1 MFLNREKSYTNIY
14 IFYIVLCIIIYILG
28 SLFIPLMEIDSVQYA
43 NISRE
48 MLQNKSFLQIFDQ
61 GKDYLDKPPML
72 FWLSSLSMYFFGIN
86 DFAFRLP
93 SILMAIL
100 AIYSTYKFTLL
111 YYSNEIAILAALVLA
126 STQAMFLITHDVRTD
141 TMLMAWVILAIWQF
155 AIWLNNR
162 KWHSLII
169 AFSAVAFGMMTKG
182 PIALMVPIF
191 SFVPHMLIHRNFKML
206 FRWEY
211 LVGLIIIMILLIP
224 MDIGLY
230 QQFDLHPEKVMYEK
244 TGTSG
249 IRFFYWTQSF
259 GRITGESVWHE
270 NDDFFFLFQN
280 LLWGFLPWTLFLIS
294 GLISECTIVIRTK
307 FIVNKNEEWIV
318 LPGFLITYTAL
329 GISNYQLPHYI
340 YVVLPFTAIIAAK
353 SLYSLV
359 INWENKFFKNV
370 INGINIFIYILV
382 LAILLVL
389 LLFTFN
395 TNIYFVIASLSVMS
409 IFFLILMLKKIGAIP
424 KVIQFALF
432 TIITTNLLLTIFF
445 YPTLL
450 EFQLGNA
457 VTKVIRQKNI
467 DKTKFYLY
475 QVYYERS
482 LDFYSNHSFQ
492 QVESLNSLKSND
504 YVLVKNELVNQELL
518 TNFNKIEQ
526 VSTFH
531 VSTLNAEFLNPKT
544 RESALT
550 IYSIFQKK

>member
-1 MFLNREKSYTNIY
+1 MFLKREKSYTNIY

-61 GKDYLDKPPML
+61 GKDYLDKPPLL
-72 FWLSSLSMYFFGIN
+72 FWLSSLSMYLFGLN

-111 YYSNEIAILAALVLA
+111 YYSNEIAALAALVLA

-141 TMLMAWVILAIWQF
+141 TMLMAWVMLAIWQF

-162 KWHSLII
+162 KWSSLII
-169 AFSAVAFGMMTKG
+169 AFTAVAFGMMTKG
-182 PIALMVPIF
+182 PIALMVPVF
-191 SFVPHMLIHRNFKML
+191 SFAPHLIMHRNFKML

-211 LVGLIIIMILLIP
+211 LLGIGIIIILLIP

-249 IRFFYWTQSF
+249 LRFFYWTQSF

-280 LLWGFLPWTLFLIS
+280 LLWGFLPWTLFLIF
-294 GLISECTIVIRTK
+294 GLISECTKIIRTK
-307 FIVNKNEEWIV
+307 FTLNKNEEWIV

-359 INWENKFFKNV
+359 INWENRIFKNI
-370 INGINIFIYILV
+370 INGINIFIYILI
-382 LAILLVL
+382 LSILLVL

-395 TNIYFVIASLSVMS
+395 TNIYLVIASLSVMG
-409 IFFLILMLKKIGAIP
+409 IFFLIVMVKKTEAIP
-424 KVIQFALF
+424 RVIQFALF
-432 TIITTNLLLTIFF
+432 TIVTTNLLLTIFF
-445 YPTLL
+445 YPKLL
-450 EFQLGNA
+450 EYQLGNE
-457 VTKVIRQKNI
+457 VSKVIRQKNI
-467 DKTKFYLY
+467 DKNNFYLY

-482 LDFYSNHSFQ
+482 LDFYSNYSFQ
-492 QVESLNSLKSND
+492 NIENLDSLKTND
-504 YVLVKNELVNQELL
+504 YVLIKNELINQELL
-518 TNFNKIEQ
+518 TNFNKIERI
-526 VSTFH
+526 STFH

-544 RESALT
+544 RDSALT
-550 IYSIFQKK
+550 IYAILQKK

>member
-61 GKDYLDKPPML
+61 GKDYLDKPPLL
-72 FWLSSLSMYFFGIN
+72 FWLSSLSMYLFGLN

-111 YYSNEIAILAALVLA
+111 YYSNEIAALAALVLA

-141 TMLMAWVILAIWQF
+141 TMLMAWVMLAIWQF
-155 AIWLNNR
+155 AFWLNNR
-162 KWHSLII
+162 KWSSLII
-169 AFSAVAFGMMTKG
+169 AFTAVAFGMMTKG

-191 SFVPHMLIHRNFKML
+191 SFAPHLIMHRNFKML

-211 LVGLIIIMILLIP
+211 LVGIGIIIILLIP

-249 IRFFYWTQSF
+249 LRFFYWTQSF

-280 LLWGFLPWTLFLIS
+280 LLWGFLPWTLFLIF
-294 GLISECTIVIRTK
+294 GLISECTKIIRTK
-307 FIVNKNEEWIV
+307 FTLNKNEEWIV

-353 SLYSLV
+353 SLHSLV
-359 INWENKFFKNV
+359 INWENRIFKNI
-370 INGINIFIYILV
+370 INCINIFIYILI
-382 LAILLVL
+382 LSILLVL

-395 TNIYFVIASLSVMS
+395 TNIYLVIASLSVMG
-409 IFFLILMLKKIGAIP
+409 IFFLIVMVKKTEAIP
-424 KVIQFALF
+424 RVIQFALF
-432 TIITTNLLLTIFF
+432 TIVTTNLLLTIFF
-445 YPTLL
+445 YPKLL
-450 EFQLGNA
+450 EYQLGNE
-457 VTKVIRQKNI
+457 VSKVIRQKNI
-467 DKTKFYLY
+467 DKNNFYLY

-482 LDFYSNHSFQ
+482 LDFYSNYSFQ
-492 QVESLNSLKSND
+492 NIENLDSLKTND
-504 YVLVKNELVNQELL
+504 YVLIKNELINQELL
-518 TNFNKIEQ
+518 TNFNKIERI
-526 VSTFH
+526 STFH

-544 RESALT
+544 RDSALT
-550 IYSIFQKK
+550 IYAILQKK

>member
-1 MFLNREKSYTNIY
+1 MFLKREKSYTNIY

-61 GKDYLDKPPML
+61 GKDYLDKPPLL
-72 FWLSSLSMYFFGIN
+72 FWLSSLSMYLFGLN

-111 YYSNEIAILAALVLA
+111 YYSNEIAALAALVLA

-162 KWHSLII
+162 KWSSLII
-169 AFSAVAFGMMTKG
+169 AFTAVAFGMMTKG
-182 PIALMVPIF
+182 PIALMVPVF
-191 SFVPHMLIHRNFKML
+191 SFAPHLIMHRNFKML

-211 LVGLIIIMILLIP
+211 LLGIGIIIILLIP

-249 IRFFYWTQSF
+249 LRFFYWTQSF

-280 LLWGFLPWTLFLIS
+280 LLWGFLPWTLFLIF
-294 GLISECTIVIRTK
+294 GLISECTKIIRTK
-307 FIVNKNEEWIV
+307 FTLNKNEEWIV

-359 INWENKFFKNV
+359 INWENRIFKNI
-370 INGINIFIYILV
+370 INGINIFIYILI
-382 LAILLVL
+382 LSILLVL

-395 TNIYFVIASLSVMS
+395 TNIYLVIASLSVMG
-409 IFFLILMLKKIGAIP
+409 IFFLIVMVKKTEAIP
-424 KVIQFALF
+424 RVIQFALF
-432 TIITTNLLLTIFF
+432 TIITTNLLLTIFS
-445 YPTLL
+445 YPKLL
-450 EFQLGNA
+450 EYQLGNE
-457 VTKVIRQKNI
+457 VSKVIRQKNI
-467 DKTKFYLY
+467 DKNKFYLY

-482 LDFYSNHSFQ
+482 LDFYSNYSFQ
-492 QVESLNSLKSND
+492 NIENLDSLKTND
-504 YVLVKNELVNQELL
+504 YVLIKNELINQELL
-518 TNFNKIEQ
+518 TNFNKIERI
-526 VSTFH
+526 STFH

-544 RESALT
+544 RDSALT
-550 IYSIFQKK
+550 IYAILQKK

>member
-93 SILMAIL
+93 SILMSIL

-155 AIWLNNR
+155 ASWLNNR

-191 SFVPHMLIHRNFKML
+191 SFAPHMLIHRNFKML

-230 QQFDLHPEKVMYEK
+230 QQFDLHSEKVMYEK

-294 GLISECTIVIRTK
+294 GLISECTRIIRTK
-307 FIVNKNEEWIV
+307 FIVNKNEEWVV

-409 IFFLILMLKKIGAIP
+409 ILFLILMLKKIGAIP

-504 YVLVKNELVNQELL
+504 YVLVKNELINQELL

-544 RESALT
+544 RESVLT
-550 IYSIFQKK
+550 IYCIFQKK

>member
-1 MFLNREKSYTNIY
+1 
-14 IFYIVLCIIIYILG
+14 
-28 SLFIPLMEIDSVQYA
+28 MEIDSVQYA

-155 AIWLNNR
+155 ASWLNNR

-169 AFSAVAFGMMTKG
+169 AFSSVAFGMMTKG

-191 SFVPHMLIHRNFKML
+191 SFAPHMLIHRNFKML

-211 LVGLIIIMILLIP
+211 LVGLIIIIILLIP

-294 GLISECTIVIRTK
+294 GLISECTRIIRTK

-492 QVESLNSLKSND
+492 QVESLDSLKSND

>member
-1 MFLNREKSYTNIY
+1 
-14 IFYIVLCIIIYILG
+14 
-28 SLFIPLMEIDSVQYA
+28 MEIDSVQYA

-61 GKDYLDKPPML
+61 GKDYLDKPPLL
-72 FWLSSLSMYFFGIN
+72 FWLSSLSMYLFGLN

-111 YYSNEIAILAALVLA
+111 YYSNEIAALAALVLA

-155 AIWLNNR
+155 AIWLKNR
-162 KWHSLII
+162 KWSSLII
-169 AFSAVAFGMMTKG
+169 AFTAVAFGMITKG

-191 SFVPHMLIHRNFKML
+191 SFAPHLIMHRNFKML

-211 LVGLIIIMILLIP
+211 LVGIGIIIILLIP

-249 IRFFYWTQSF
+249 LRFFYWTQSF

-280 LLWGFLPWTLFLIS
+280 LLWGFLPWTLFLIF
-294 GLISECTIVIRTK
+294 GLISECTKIIRTK
-307 FIVNKNEEWIV
+307 FTLNKNEEWIV

-359 INWENKFFKNV
+359 INWENRIFKNI
-370 INGINIFIYILV
+370 INGINIFIYILI
-382 LAILLVL
+382 LSILLVL

-395 TNIYFVIASLSVMS
+395 TNIYLVIASLSVMG
-409 IFFLILMLKKIGAIP
+409 IFFLIVMVKKTEAIP
-424 KVIQFALF
+424 RVIQFALF

-445 YPTLL
+445 YPKLL
-450 EFQLGNA
+450 EYQLGNE
-457 VTKVIRQKNI
+457 VSKVIRQKNI
-467 DKTKFYLY
+467 DKNKFYLY

-482 LDFYSNHSFQ
+482 MDFYSNYSFQ
-492 QVESLNSLKSND
+492 NVENLDSLKTND
-504 YVLVKNELVNQELL
+504 YVLIKNELINQELL
-518 TNFNKIEQ
+518 TNFNKIERI
-526 VSTFH
+526 STFH

-544 RESALT
+544 RDSALT
-550 IYSIFQKK
+550 IYAILQKK

>member
-1 MFLNREKSYTNIY
+1 
-14 IFYIVLCIIIYILG
+14 
-28 SLFIPLMEIDSVQYA
+28 MEIDSVQYA

-61 GKDYLDKPPML
+61 GKDYLDKPPLL
-72 FWLSSLSMYFFGIN
+72 FWLSSLSMYLFGLN

-111 YYSNEIAILAALVLA
+111 YYSNEIAALAALVLA

-141 TMLMAWVILAIWQF
+141 TMLMAWVMLAIWQF
-155 AIWLNNR
+155 AFWLNNR
-162 KWHSLII
+162 KWSSLII
-169 AFSAVAFGMMTKG
+169 AFTAVAFGMMTKG
-182 PIALMVPIF
+182 PIALMVPVF
-191 SFVPHMLIHRNFKML
+191 SFAPHLIMHRNFKML

-211 LVGLIIIMILLIP
+211 LLGIGIIIILLIP

-249 IRFFYWTQSF
+249 LRFFYWTQSF

-280 LLWGFLPWTLFLIS
+280 LLWGFLPWTLFLIF
-294 GLISECTIVIRTK
+294 GLISECTKIIRTK
-307 FIVNKNEEWIV
+307 FTLNKNEEWIV

-353 SLYSLV
+353 SLNSLV
-359 INWENKFFKNV
+359 INWENRIFKNI
-370 INGINIFIYILV
+370 INGINIFIYILI
-382 LAILLVL
+382 LSILLVL

-395 TNIYFVIASLSVMS
+395 TNIYLVIASLSVMG
-409 IFFLILMLKKIGAIP
+409 IFFLIVMVKKTEAIP
-424 KVIQFALF
+424 RVIQFALF
-432 TIITTNLLLTIFF
+432 TIVTTNLLLTIFF
-445 YPTLL
+445 YPKLL
-450 EFQLGNA
+450 EYQLGNE
-457 VTKVIRQKNI
+457 VSKVIRQKNI
-467 DKTKFYLY
+467 DKNNFYLY

-482 LDFYSNHSFQ
+482 LDFYSNYSFQ
-492 QVESLNSLKSND
+492 NIENLDSLKTND
-504 YVLVKNELVNQELL
+504 YVLIKNELINQELL
-518 TNFNKIEQ
+518 TNFNKIERI
-526 VSTFH
+526 STFH

-544 RESALT
+544 RDSALT
-550 IYSIFQKK
+550 IYAILQKK

>member
-111 YYSNEIAILAALVLA
+111 YYSNEIAILAALILA

-191 SFVPHMLIHRNFKML
+191 SFAPHMLIHRNFKML

-294 GLISECTIVIRTK
+294 GLISECTRIIRTK
-307 FIVNKNEEWIV
+307 FIINKNEEWIV

-424 KVIQFALF
+424 EVIQFALF

-504 YVLVKNELVNQELL
+504 YVLVKNELINQELL

>member
-1 MFLNREKSYTNIY
+1 
-14 IFYIVLCIIIYILG
+14 
-28 SLFIPLMEIDSVQYA
+28 MEVDSVQYA

-61 GKDYLDKPPML
+61 GNDYLDKPPML
-72 FWLSSLSMYFFGIN
+72 FWFSALSMYLFGMN

-93 SILMAIL
+93 SILMSII

-111 YYSNEIAILAALVLA
+111 YYSNEIAALAALVLA
-126 STQAMFLITHDVRTD
+126 SSQAMFLITHDVRAD

-155 AIWLNNR
+155 ASWLNIR
-162 KWHSLII
+162 KWRSLII

-191 SFVPHMLIHRNFKML
+191 SFVPHILIHRNFKML

-211 LVGLIIIMILLIP
+211 LVGVAIIIILLIP

-249 IRFFYWTQSF
+249 LRFFYWTQSF

-270 NDDFFFLFQN
+270 NDEFFFLFQN
-280 LLWGFLPWTLFLIS
+280 LLWGFLPWTLFLIL
-294 GLISECTIVIRTK
+294 GLISECTKIIRTK
-307 FIVNKNEEWIV
+307 FTLNKNEEWIV

-353 SLYSLV
+353 SIYNIL
-359 INWENKFFKNV
+359 IKWENNIFKTI
-370 INGINIFIYILV
+370 INGVNIFIYILI
-382 LAILLVL
+382 LAILMVL
-389 LLFTFN
+389 ICYTFSS
-395 TNIYFVIASLSVMS
+395 NIYWIILSLAAVA
-409 IFFLILMLKKIGAIP
+409 IFFLFLIFSKTGTIP
-424 KVIQFALF
+424 KILQFAMF

-445 YPTLL
+445 YPKLL
-450 EFQLGNA
+450 QYQLGNQ
-457 VTKVIRQKNI
+457 VSTVIQQKNI
-467 DKTKFYLY
+467 NKNNFYLY
-475 QVYYERS
+475 QIYFERS

-504 YVLVKNELVNQELL
+504 YVLVKNELINQELL
-518 TNFNKIEQ
+518 TNFNTIEL

-531 VSTLNAEFLNPKT
+531 VSTLNAAFLNPKT
-544 RESALT
+544 RSASLEQYT
-550 IYSIFQKK
+550 ILQKK

>member
-1 MFLNREKSYTNIY
+1 MFLKREKSYTNIY

-61 GKDYLDKPPML
+61 GKDYLDKPPLL
-72 FWLSSLSMYFFGIN
+72 FWLSSLSMYLFGLN

-111 YYSNEIAILAALVLA
+111 YYSNEIAALAALVLA

-141 TMLMAWVILAIWQF
+141 TMLMAWVMLAIWQF

-162 KWHSLII
+162 KWSSLII
-169 AFSAVAFGMMTKG
+169 AFTAVAFGMMTKG
-182 PIALMVPIF
+182 PIALMVPVF
-191 SFVPHMLIHRNFKML
+191 SFAPHLIMHRNFKML

-211 LVGLIIIMILLIP
+211 LLGIGIIIILLIP

-249 IRFFYWTQSF
+249 LRFFYWTQSF

-280 LLWGFLPWTLFLIS
+280 LLWGFLPWTLFLIF
-294 GLISECTIVIRTK
+294 GLISECTKIIRTK
-307 FIVNKNEEWIV
+307 FTLNKNEEWIV

-359 INWENKFFKNV
+359 INWENRIFKNI
-370 INGINIFIYILV
+370 INGINIFIYLIV
-382 LAILLVL
+382 LSILLVL

-395 TNIYFVIASLSVMS
+395 TNIYLVIASLSVMG
-409 IFFLILMLKKIGAIP
+409 IFFLIVMVKKAGAIHR
-424 KVIQFALF
+424 VIQFALF

-445 YPTLL
+445 YPKLL
-450 EFQLGNA
+450 EYQLGNE
-457 VTKVIRQKNI
+457 VSKVIRQKNI
-467 DKTKFYLY
+467 DKNNFYLY

-482 LDFYSNHSFQ
+482 LDFYSNYSFQ
-492 QVESLNSLKSND
+492 NIENLDSLKTND
-504 YVLVKNELVNQELL
+504 YVLIKNELINQELL
-518 TNFNKIEQ
+518 TNFNKIERI
-526 VSTFH
+526 STFH

-544 RESALT
+544 RDSALT
-550 IYSIFQKK
+550 IYAILQKK

>member
-111 YYSNEIAILAALVLA
+111 YYSNEIAILAALILA

-155 AIWLNNR
+155 ASWLNNR

-191 SFVPHMLIHRNFKML
+191 SFAPHMLIHRNFKML

-211 LVGLIIIMILLIP
+211 LVGLIIIIILLIP

-294 GLISECTIVIRTK
+294 GLISECTRIIRTK

-504 YVLVKNELVNQELL
+504 YVLVKNELINQELL

>member
-111 YYSNEIAILAALVLA
+111 FFSNEIAILAALILA

-162 KWHSLII
+162 KWRSLVI

-191 SFVPHMLIHRNFKML
+191 SFAPHMLIHRNFKML

-211 LVGLIIIMILLIP
+211 LVGLIIIIILLIP

-294 GLISECTIVIRTK
+294 GLISECTRVIRTK

-409 IFFLILMLKKIGAIP
+409 ISFLILMLKKIGAIP

-450 EFQLGNA
+450 EFQLGNE
-457 VTKVIRQKNI
+457 VSKVIRQKNI

-504 YVLVKNELVNQELL
+504 YVLVKNELINQELL

-544 RESALT
+544 RESVLT

>member
-1 MFLNREKSYTNIY
+1 MFLKREKSYTNIY

-61 GKDYLDKPPML
+61 GKDYLDKPPLL
-72 FWLSSLSMYFFGIN
+72 FWLSSLSMYLFGLN

-111 YYSNEIAILAALVLA
+111 YYSNEIAALAALVLA

-155 AIWLNNR
+155 AIWLKNR
-162 KWHSLII
+162 KWGSLII
-169 AFSAVAFGMMTKG
+169 AFTAVAFGMMTKG
-182 PIALMVPIF
+182 PIALMVPVF
-191 SFVPHMLIHRNFKML
+191 SFVPHLIMHRNFKML

-211 LVGLIIIMILLIP
+211 LLGIGIIIILLIP

-249 IRFFYWTQSF
+249 LRFFYWTQSF

-280 LLWGFLPWTLFLIS
+280 LLWGFLPWTLFLIF
-294 GLISECTIVIRTK
+294 GLISECTKIIRTK
-307 FIVNKNEEWIV
+307 FTLNKNEEWIV

-353 SLYSLV
+353 SLHSLV
-359 INWENKFFKNV
+359 INWENRIFKNI
-370 INGINIFIYILV
+370 INGINIFIYILI
-382 LAILLVL
+382 LSILLVL

-395 TNIYFVIASLSVMS
+395 TNIYLVIASLSVMG
-409 IFFLILMLKKIGAIP
+409 IFFLIVMVKKTEAIP
-424 KVIQFALF
+424 RVIQFALF
-432 TIITTNLLLTIFF
+432 TIVTTNLLLTIFF
-445 YPTLL
+445 YPKLL
-450 EFQLGNA
+450 EYQLGNE
-457 VTKVIRQKNI
+457 VSKVIRQKNI
-467 DKTKFYLY
+467 DKNNFYLY

-482 LDFYSNHSFQ
+482 LDFYSNYSFQ
-492 QVESLNSLKSND
+492 NIENLDSLKTND
-504 YVLVKNELVNQELL
+504 YVLIKNELINQELL
-518 TNFNKIEQ
+518 TNFNKIERI
-526 VSTFH
+526 STFH

-544 RESALT
+544 RDSALT
-550 IYSIFQKK
+550 IYAILQKK

>member
-126 STQAMFLITHDVRTD
+126 SSQAMFLITHDVRTD

-294 GLISECTIVIRTK
+294 GLISECTRVIRTK

-504 YVLVKNELVNQELL
+504 YVLVKNELINQELL

>member
-1 MFLNREKSYTNIY
+1 MFFKREKSYTNIY

-61 GKDYLDKPPML
+61 GKDYLDKPPLL
-72 FWLSSLSMYFFGIN
+72 FWLSSLSMYLFGLN

-111 YYSNEIAILAALVLA
+111 YYSNEIAALAALVLA

-141 TMLMAWVILAIWQF
+141 TMLMAWVMLAIWQF

-162 KWHSLII
+162 KWSSLII
-169 AFSAVAFGMMTKG
+169 AFTAVAFGMMTKG
-182 PIALMVPIF
+182 PIALMVPVF
-191 SFVPHMLIHRNFKML
+191 SFAPHLIMHRNFKML

-211 LVGLIIIMILLIP
+211 LLGIGIIIILLIP

-249 IRFFYWTQSF
+249 LRFFYWTQSF

-280 LLWGFLPWTLFLIS
+280 LLWGFLPWTLFLIF
-294 GLISECTIVIRTK
+294 GLISECTKIIRTK
-307 FIVNKNEEWIV
+307 FTLNKNEEWIV

-353 SLYSLV
+353 SLNSLV
-359 INWENKFFKNV
+359 INWENRIFKNI
-370 INGINIFIYILV
+370 INGINIFIYILI
-382 LAILLVL
+382 LSILLVL

-395 TNIYFVIASLSVMS
+395 TNIYLVIASLSVMG
-409 IFFLILMLKKIGAIP
+409 IFFLIVIVKKTEAIP
-424 KVIQFALF
+424 RVIQFALF

-445 YPTLL
+445 YPKLL
-450 EFQLGNA
+450 EYQLGNE
-457 VTKVIRQKNI
+457 VSKVIRQKNI
-467 DKTKFYLY
+467 DKNKFYLY

-482 LDFYSNHSFQ
+482 LDFYSNYSFQ
-492 QVESLNSLKSND
+492 NIENLDSLKIND
-504 YVLVKNELVNQELL
+504 YVLIKNELINQELL
-518 TNFNKIEQ
+518 TNFNKIERI
-526 VSTFH
+526 STFH

-544 RESALT
+544 RDSALT
-550 IYSIFQKK
+550 IYAILQKK

>member
-126 STQAMFLITHDVRTD
+126 SSQAMFLITHDVRTD

-294 GLISECTIVIRTK
+294 GLISECTRIIRTK

-504 YVLVKNELVNQELL
+504 YVLVKNELINQELL

>member
-111 YYSNEIAILAALVLA
+111 FFSNEIAILAALILA

-155 AIWLNNR
+155 ASWLNNR

-169 AFSAVAFGMMTKG
+169 AFSSVAFGMMTKG

-191 SFVPHMLIHRNFKML
+191 SFAPHMLIHRNFKML

-211 LVGLIIIMILLIP
+211 LVGLIIIIILLIP

-294 GLISECTIVIRTK
+294 GLISECTRIIRTK

-504 YVLVKNELVNQELL
+504 YVLVKNELINQELL

-544 RESALT
+544 RESVLA

>member
-1 MFLNREKSYTNIY
+1 MFLKREKSYTNIY

-61 GKDYLDKPPML
+61 GKDYLDKPPLL
-72 FWLSSLSMYFFGIN
+72 FWLSSLSMYLFGLN

-111 YYSNEIAILAALVLA
+111 YYSNEIAALAALVLA

-162 KWHSLII
+162 KWSSLII
-169 AFSAVAFGMMTKG
+169 AFTAVAFGMMTKG

-191 SFVPHMLIHRNFKML
+191 SFAPHLIMHRNFKML

-211 LVGLIIIMILLIP
+211 LLGIGIIIILLIP

-249 IRFFYWTQSF
+249 LRFFYWTQSF

-280 LLWGFLPWTLFLIS
+280 LLWGFLPWTLFLIF
-294 GLISECTIVIRTK
+294 GLISECTKIIRTK
-307 FIVNKNEEWIV
+307 FTLNKNEEWIV

-353 SLYSLV
+353 SLNSLV
-359 INWENKFFKNV
+359 INWENRIFKNI
-370 INGINIFIYILV
+370 INGINIFIYILI
-382 LAILLVL
+382 LSILLVL

-395 TNIYFVIASLSVMS
+395 TNIYLVIASLSVMG
-409 IFFLILMLKKIGAIP
+409 IFFLIVMVKKTEAIP
-424 KVIQFALF
+424 RVIQFALF
-432 TIITTNLLLTIFF
+432 TIVTTNLLLTIFF
-445 YPTLL
+445 YPKLL
-450 EFQLGNA
+450 EYQLGNE
-457 VTKVIRQKNI
+457 VSKVIRQKNI
-467 DKTKFYLY
+467 DKNKFYLY

-482 LDFYSNHSFQ
+482 LDFYSNYSFQ
-492 QVESLNSLKSND
+492 NIENLDSLKTND
-504 YVLVKNELVNQELL
+504 YVLIKNELINQELL
-518 TNFNKIEQ
+518 TNFNKIERI
-526 VSTFH
+526 STFH

-544 RESALT
+544 RDSALT
-550 IYSIFQKK
+550 IYAILQKK